1 MPLYRTGQ
9 SVLYKPVGGASSTLR
24 LASTHINPSQLGRE
38 SHTSQ
43 SIGTVKSVLTEP
55 GVQAHHNVYASEDD
69 PRYEVSSDRLS
80 IGSSLKDFLLD

>member
-9 SVLYKPVGGASSTLR
+9 SVLYKPVG
-24 LASTHINPSQLGRE
+24 GRE

-69 PRYEVSSDRLS
+69 PRYEIENENTGKTTTVYEKNILG
-80 IGSSLKDFLLD
+80 IV